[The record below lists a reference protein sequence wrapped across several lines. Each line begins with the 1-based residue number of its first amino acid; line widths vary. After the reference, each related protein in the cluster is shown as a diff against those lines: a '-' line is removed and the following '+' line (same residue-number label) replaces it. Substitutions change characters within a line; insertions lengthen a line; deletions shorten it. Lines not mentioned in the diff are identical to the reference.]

1 MPFRERIKTFLF
13 DKENEETF
21 DFIPKWRDLKNRFKS
36 HWSENHW
43 SLRARIKHIASFSHS
58 HETEKVLEEESGIE
72 VEDELGNDD
81 WVVLAQPGTK
91 NNHAI

>member
-58 HETEKVLEEESGIE
+58 HDADKFLEEESEIE
-72 VEDELGNDD
+72 VEDEQGND
-81 WVVLAQPGTK
+81 VPAIQNGVLAAQYYE
-91 NNHAI
+91 